1 MFAVMLVTLFAIEQ
15 GTAQTDSQTPSPA
28 LEVKTESP
36 RENQTTF
43 LPAGED
49 PENRLVRPFIK
60 HLALDQEQFWTA
72 PFHLHWPDA
81 KVLAPFAAFTATLMA
96 NDAAI
101 SRQIPDDASQIDRSK
116 KISEYAT
123 YSLIG
128 VAGGSYL
135 WGHFVHNDHLRE
147 TGFLAGEAALNSTA
161 VAYLFKT
168 MTQRPRPL

>member
-36 RENQTTF
+36 HKNQTTL

-81 KVLAPFAAFTATLMA
+81 KVLAPFAAFTATLLA

-101 SRQIPDDASQIDRSK
+101 SRHIPDDASQIDRSK

-135 WGHFVHNDHLRE
+135 WGHSF
-147 TGFLAGEAALNSTA
+147 TTTICAKPGF
-161 VAYLFKT
+161 
-168 MTQRPRPL
+168 